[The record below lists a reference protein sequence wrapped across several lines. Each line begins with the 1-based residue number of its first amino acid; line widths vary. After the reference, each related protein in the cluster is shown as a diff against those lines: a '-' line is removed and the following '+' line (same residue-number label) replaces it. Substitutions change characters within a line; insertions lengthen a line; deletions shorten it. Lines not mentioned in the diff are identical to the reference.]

1 MRPNVNAQR
10 NVPFEML
17 RSLLRITA
25 VVAALVAIAVALIRQ
40 PTLTDLDYGARPRAD
55 PATLREHVDFL
66 TKDARP
72 RGADEPQNLEKA
84 ALYIENAFWNAGGSV
99 SSQPFNRNRYRNV
112 IARFGPATGRAMI
125 VGAHY
130 DAFTSTGDL
139 PGADDNASGTAGL
152 LELARLLGKT
162 PLRRPV
168 ILVAYSAEEPPFYG
182 SELMGS
188 AVHAASIDP
197 GSVDGMICLEM
208 IGYFHGAQRWPNALF
223 DLLYPDRG
231 DFIAVGGGW
240 NDRALV
246 RLVKRGIGGA
256 GGVPVYSFTGPRA
269 ALHGSDHQNY
279 WSAGMRAVLVTD
291 TAFLRNPNYHTVR
304 DTAETL
310 DYGKMARVV
319 DGVLSAVT
327 R

>member
-1 MRPNVNAQR
+1 MRPNVSPR
-10 NVPFEML
+10 PNVSFDVL
-17 RSLLRITA
+17 RSLLRIIA
-25 VVAALVAIAVALIRQ
+25 VVATLIAIAVALIRQ
-40 PTLTDLDYGARPRAD
+40 PVLTSLDYGSRPRAD
-55 PATLREHVDFL
+55 PAALRRHVDFL
-66 TKDARP
+66 TNDARP
-72 RGADEPQNLEKA
+72 RGADQPQNLEKA
-84 ALYIENAFWNAGGSV
+84 AVYIENEFFNAGGSV

-130 DAFTSTGDL
+130 DAFTSTGNL

-152 LELARLLGKT
+152 LELARLLGRST
-162 PLRRPV
+162 LQRPV

-188 AVHAASIDP
+188 AVHAASVDP
-197 GSVDGMICLEM
+197 GLIDGMICLEM
-208 IGYFHGAQRWPNALF
+208 IGYFRGAQAWPNALF

-231 DFIAVGGGW
+231 TFIAVGGGW
-240 NDRALV
+240 SDRSLV
-246 RLVKRGIGGA
+246 RLVKRGIRGA
-256 GGVPVYSFTGPRA
+256 GGVPVYSFTGPRET
-269 ALHGSDHQNY
+269 LHGSDHQNY
-279 WSAGMRAVLVTD
+279 WSNGMRAVLVTD

-304 DTAETL
+304 DTTETL